1 MEDSFII
8 PLTFQ
13 GEELELEGRLHL
25 LGYLHKIEVQVNGT
39 AVLFEPDEE
48 RKYRALV
55 SIEQVEKS
63 RNLNPAL
70 LKAIAE
76 KLDSLLNRQ

>member
-8 PLTFQ
+8 PLSFR
-13 GEELELEGRLHL
+13 GEELELEAKLHL
-25 LGYLHKIEVQVNGT
+25 LGYLHKIEVQVNGI

-55 SIEQVEKS
+55 SMEQLEKS
-63 RNLNPAL
+63 RNLNSAL
-70 LKAIAE
+70 LQAIAE
-76 KLDSLLNRQ
+76 KLDSLLSLQ